1 MTHDEKLRQQY
12 DEAVHGL
19 SDLAGILKGVL
30 EEFLTKESIA
40 YGEITYRIKQ
50 YDSFVEKI
58 SRKSYRSP
66 MSDVID
72 LCGLRI
78 VYLYTG
84 DLDKIIQILKR
95 EFEVSE
101 SEKKEAELSPDRFG
115 YRSYHIVASIR
126 EEWLSAPQFRQF
138 RGRKFEIQIRSIL
151 MNSWASISHQLFYKK
166 DSTRELQR
174 RLYRL
179 SALMELADVE
189 IDHLLALK
197 GEGSTEPQGS
207 DLQAIDEI
215 QRILDLHVPD
225 RIKSEYNILA
235 KLHREMS
242 DYGLS
247 TAKLDEFL
255 SSRLPLLR
263 QIEKEVF
270 ADKETIDGVEARWM
284 QVGIVRAV
292 MYLTI
297 DQYWRDEGMKYTKH
311 FVDTMESYR
320 ATEELRPKNEE
331 N

>member
-40 YGEITYRIKQ
+40 YAEITYRIKQ

-66 MSDVID
+66 TSDVID

-207 DLQAIDEI
+207 ELQAIDEI
-215 QRILDLHVPD
+215 QRILDHHVPE

-235 KLHREMS
+235 KLYREMS

-247 TAKLDEFL
+247 TAQLDEFL

-297 DQYWRDEGMKYTKH
+297 DQYWRDEGMKYNKH

-320 ATEELRPKNEE
+320 ATEELRPKS
-331 N
+331 